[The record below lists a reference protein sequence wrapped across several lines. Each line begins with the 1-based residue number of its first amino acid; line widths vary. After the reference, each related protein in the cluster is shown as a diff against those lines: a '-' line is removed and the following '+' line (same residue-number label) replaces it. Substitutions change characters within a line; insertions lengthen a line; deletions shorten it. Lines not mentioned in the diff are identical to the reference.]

1 MGYINYHYRYLIFMP
16 ALSRVEYRAT
26 NNYETINNFCYPKE
40 LWDNNRRI
48 QKVFS
53 EHADGT

>member
-1 MGYINYHYRYLIFMP
+1 MP
-16 ALSRVEYRAT
+16 LLSRVEYRAT
-26 NNYETINNFCYPKE
+26 NNYETISNFCYPKE